1 MKLVRKKRVDGYK
14 WEVVEEIE
22 HAELRY
28 QTVEGGFIG
37 YKLPYDEPDGD
48 GWGGSIRLQMHYVK
62 HIIHDAFT
70 SFSGYVPVCHG
81 PCPHTDHTFQGEPFH
96 FKEDE
101 NVFQFE
107 QWMFTP

>member
-28 QTVEGGFIG
+28 QTMERGFIG

-48 GWGGSIRLQMHYVK
+48 GWNSGVRLRMHFIDQVINESFSIW
-62 HIIHDAFT
+62 
-70 SFSGYVPVCHG
+70 SGYVPVCHG
-81 PCPHTDHTFQGEPFH
+81 PDTDRDRKFQGEPFY
-96 FKEDE
+96 FNEDE
-101 NVFQFE
+101 NVFQLE
-107 QWMFTP
+107 QWVFTP